1 MNNKNFLYYL
11 RLTMSKSELKRLGII
26 FNPKTN
32 NVDSPNLK
40 LRNTASRNNNDK
52 IITKNQLNS
61 MKYVRLFSVE

>member
-26 FNPKTN
+26 FNTKTN